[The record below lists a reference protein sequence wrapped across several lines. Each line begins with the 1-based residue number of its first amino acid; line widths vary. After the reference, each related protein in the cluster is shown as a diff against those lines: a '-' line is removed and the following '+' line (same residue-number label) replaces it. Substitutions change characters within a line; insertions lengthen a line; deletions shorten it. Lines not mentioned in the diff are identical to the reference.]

1 MPKQKFVTK
10 IREPEVEE
18 VEVTLEDASDGVVLK
33 VGYYY
38 ICTLKNTGELLLHS
52 SVDVGGVKTDDGGAV
67 IVTRED

>member
-10 IREPEVEE
+10 VREPEVEE
-18 VEVTLEDASDGVVLK
+18 VEVTLEVRSYGVVLK
-33 VGYYY
+33 VKHYY

-52 SVDVGGVKTDDGGAV
+52 GVGGCGVKTDSGGTV